1 MFDECLEY
9 LDLLR
14 SAGTMNMYG
23 ATPYLAAEFD
33 LSTKDARLILA
44 HWMDTFDERT

>member
-1 MFDECLEY
+1 MFNKCLVY
-9 LDLLR
+9 LDQLR
-14 SAGTMNMYG
+14 LEGSINMYG